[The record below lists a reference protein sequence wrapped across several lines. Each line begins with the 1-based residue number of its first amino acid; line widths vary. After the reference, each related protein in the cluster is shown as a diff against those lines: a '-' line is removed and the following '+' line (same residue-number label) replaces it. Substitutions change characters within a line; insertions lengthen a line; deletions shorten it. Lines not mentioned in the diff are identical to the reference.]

1 MNVTLVAGGA
11 GFLGSHMCRRLL
23 GLGDVVICVDN
34 LSTGRLV
41 NVADLADHER
51 FHQVDHDITVA
62 WEHNASL
69 TALRSI
75 EP

>member
-34 LSTGRLV
+34 LSTGR
-41 NVADLADHER
+41 R
-51 FHQVDHDITVA
+51 I
-62 WEHNASL
+62 
-69 TALRSI
+69 I
-75 EP
+75 